1 MSNDDKLKV
10 RLTESK
16 KKAFKELTIV
26 RDTIFSE
33 LPFVLD
39 FFASCEKWFA
49 TLKKVLIKSLAIKIL
64 AL

>member
-1 MSNDDKLKV
+1 MSRDGLPV
-10 RLTESK
+10 CSF
-16 KKAFKELTIV
+16 AIV
-26 RDTIFSE
+26 AE

-49 TLKKVLIKSLAIKIL
+49 TLKKKFLLKSLAIKIL

>member
-1 MSNDDKLKV
+1 MS
-10 RLTESK
+10 
-16 KKAFKELTIV
+16 
-26 RDTIFSE
+26 RDGLPVCSFEIFSA

-49 TLKKVLIKSLAIKIL
+49 TLKKRFLLKSLAIKIL